1 LRSFLFKSSFMS
13 AEKSPGR
20 VLSIVEEQSRIALN
34 TSEGCIIEFYF
45 LTEDILRIRYLVAD
59 AERSDFSY
67 AIDSRFK
74 VTGDCVKVSEENESF
89 ILQGSKIRVI
99 VNQENSGIRILD
111 KADQLYC
118 EDERGFHWEEH
129 QAFGGNIVKMGK
141 VVQEGEHFYGMG
153 DKTMHLNLRGR
164 RVTNWAMDVYGFKK
178 EEDPI
183 YKAIPFYLG
192 VHHGR
197 SYGIFFDNT
206 FRSHFDFG
214 SERRSVTSFWAEGG
228 EMNYY
233 FIAGPEMID
242 VVRHYTSLT
251 GVPELPPMWA
261 LGYQQSKW
269 SYSPQ
274 EKVLEIAAKLRDNA
288 IPCDA
293 IYLDIDYMS
302 GFRCFTWDGVKFPEP
317 AETIR
322 QLKETGFKT
331 VAIVD
336 PGIKV
341 DPEYYVFQEG
351 VDQNYFCRRADGP
364 YMKGKVWPGDCY
376 FPDFTHPRVR
386 KWWSGLCKDFIEKSG
401 IRGIWNDMNEP
412 ALFEIEGKTF
422 PDDVRHDYDGNPC
435 SHRKAHNVY
444 GMQMV
449 RATSKAW
456 KKSPSSHRPLVITR
470 SAYAGTQRYAASW
483 TGDNIASWE
492 HLWLA
497 TMHCQRLSI
506 SGFSFI
512 GTDVGGF
519 IDHPSPELYLRWMQL
534 ATFHPFF
541 RTHSSGDH
549 GEQEPWSFGEE
560 ALRLSR
566 DFIELRYRLLPY
578 MYTAFYQYI
587 TRFTPVIRP
596 LSMVDQHDSD
606 TLYRVDEFMVGDH
619 LLLCPVLEPNVRSR
633 YVYIPRG
640 RWTNFW
646 TNESVD
652 GGKEILVDAPLEQI
666 PLFVRQG
673 AVIPFYPVMQFVGEK
688 PIDQLTLLV
697 YFGGDKVVSELYE
710 DAGDGYE
717 YQKGVYNMKTWKTY
731 STEDS
736 FKLQLKSSGHYEPT
750 YSTYQVIVKGL
761 AFSPSKIWLNE
772 VLISTEEVFIEN
784 QIVTILAERSTF
796 NSLRIEK

>member
-1 LRSFLFKSSFMS
+1 M
-13 AEKSPGR
+13 ATEKTPGR
-20 VLSIVEEQSRIALN
+20 VLSIAQEGSRYFLS
-34 TSEGCIIEFYF
+34 TSEGCTLELTF
-45 LTEDILRIRYLVAD
+45 LTANVVQVRYLV
-59 AERSDFSY
+59 EESESNHFSY
-67 AIDSRFK
+67 AIDSRF
-74 VTGDCVKVSEENESF
+74 TASGDVVQTTENQISYLFQGTQICVEVNKENC
-89 ILQGSKIRVI
+89 
-99 VNQENSGIRILD
+99 GIRILT
-111 KADQLYC
+111 LNEEVYC

-129 QAFGGNIVKMGK
+129 QTFGGHIVKMGK
-141 VVQEGEHFYGMG
+141 VVQEGEHYYGMG

-197 SYGIFFDNT
+197 AYGIFFDNT

-214 SERRSVTSFWAEGG
+214 SERRSVTSYWAEGG

-233 FIAGPEMID
+233 FVAGPEMVD
-242 VVRHYTSLT
+242 VVRRYTGLT

-269 SYSPQ
+269 SYSPH
-274 EKVLEIAAKLRDNA
+274 EKVIEVASKLREHE

-293 IYLDIDYMS
+293 IYLDIDYMH
-302 GFRCFTWDGVKFPEP
+302 GFRCFTWDQSKFPDP
-317 AETIR
+317 ADTVQ
-322 QLKETGFKT
+322 QLTNRGFKT

-341 DPEYYVFQEG
+341 DPEYFVFQEG
-351 VDQNYFCRRADGP
+351 MEQNYFCRRADGP

-386 KWWSGLCKDFIEKSG
+386 KWWTGLCRDFIEKTG

-422 PDDVRHDYDGNPC
+422 PDDVRHDFDGNPC
-435 SHRKAHNVY
+435 SHRKAHNVF

-456 KKSPSSHRPLVITR
+456 KKPTLNQRPLVITR

-497 TMHCQRLSI
+497 TMHCQRLSVT
-506 SGFSFI
+506 GFSFV
-512 GTDVGGF
+512 GTDIGGF
-519 IDHPSPELYLRWMQL
+519 IDHPSPELYVRWMQL

-560 ALRLSR
+560 ALRVSR

-578 MYTAFYQYI
+578 MYSVFYQYV
-587 TRFTPVIRP
+587 TRFTPMIRP
-596 LSMVDQHDSD
+596 LSMVDQHDPD
-606 TLYRVDEFMVGDH
+606 TLYRVDEFMLGDH
-619 LLLCPVLEPNVRSR
+619 LLLCPVLEPNARSR

-640 RWTNFW
+640 KWLNYW
-646 TNESVD
+646 TNETVE
-652 GGKEILVDAPLEQI
+652 GGKEILVEAPLEQI
-666 PLFVRQG
+666 PFFVRQG
-673 AVIPFYPVMQFVGEK
+673 AVIPFFPVMQFVGEK
-688 PIDQLTLLV
+688 SIDQLTLLV
-697 YFGGDKVVSELYE
+697 FFGGEKTVSELYE
-710 DAGDGYE
+710 DSGDGYE
-717 YQKGVYNMKTWKTY
+717 YQKGVYNLKTFKTF
-731 STEDS
+731 STEDT
-736 FKLQLKSSGHYEPT
+736 FKLQLKTSGHYEPT
-750 YSTYQVIVKGL
+750 YSTYQILVKGL
-761 AFSPSKIWLNE
+761 PFIPSKIWLNE
-772 VLISTEEVFIEN
+772 MLISADEVFIEN
-784 QIVTILAERSTF
+784 QSLTILADRNTF
-796 NSLRIEK
+796 NSLRLEK